1 MALHDRQLCHAPS
14 LQRPGPGHASAALG
28 KAGQRTVSVSSGGKS
43 GRFPWLGLASN
54 YSAHHSEIG
63 RPLLAPDEIM
73 LLPESCQLLFVQGC
87 RPILAQKLRYFEER
101 AFKGRWTPWRMDNTH
116 DAERADL
123 MYELT
128 K

>member
-1 MALHDRQLCHAPS
+1 MSQWNCVRRVA
-14 LQRPGPGHASAALG
+14 
-28 KAGQRTVSVSSGGKS
+28 V
-43 GRFPWLGLASN
+43 
-54 YSAHHSEIG
+54 
-63 RPLLAPDEIM
+63 RPLAAPDEIM

-101 AFKGRWTPWRMDNTH
+101 AFKGRWTPWRMGGAH

-123 MYELT
+123 VHELT